1 MNISDHDE
9 LFKTEP
15 YTYEFYQRLMQTKPG
30 LPRDPSLG
38 AYVCSTGHEFISKV
52 TEELIDL
59 GSPGMPEGELFLE
72 DFLLR
77 GCNPY
82 HQGFALLVPYMSL
95 YILLLWKIQAW
106 APKIDDVELLFNSVF
121 SCRKQDGTIEY
132 RPSFINPPDS
142 FRGYG
147 RRYDNGG
154 TEYHSASSIREAIDN
169 LSEYEWEWIKHFVS
183 AAENVKE
190 SSLAKFFPI
199 SHKDYPEFNSPQSSK
214 INETFMKYQEK
225 FPFEVSLLMTDNGF
239 EITMTSNYRDVPRI
253 IGNSFY
259 CMMFYEW
266 CINHYMEANKKLW
279 DKMRSAGKLKPSD
292 IDEFFYSA
300 ALLKVHE
307 YPEAFFNDGDFRATA
322 CQVPHLTEEK
332 VADKRT
338 SDINKVLNRAF
349 SKHYGIVKGHV
360 RTKGKL
366 DKEAL
371 QVLEEITDDLRLIKH
386 RLWPFPENLVC
397 TRADEIDSGDNWSI
411 SLESAISKLGLH
423 LIKSKHVRGIEF
435 YHIRQDDPT
444 EFLTKIANEYFLDIF
459 QCKYILPRLKE
470 QINKML

>member
-1 MNISDHDE
+1 MGKNG
-9 LFKTEP
+9 KNNCR
-15 YTYEFYQRLMQTKPG
+15 QRG
-30 LPRDPSLG
+30 
-38 AYVCSTGHEFISKV
+38 F
-52 TEELIDL
+52 LIDA
-59 GSPGMPEGELFLE
+59 
-72 DFLLR
+72 
-77 GCNPY
+77 N
-82 HQGFALLVPYMSL
+82 
-95 YILLLWKIQAW
+95 
-106 APKIDDVELLFNSVF
+106 
-121 SCRKQDGTIEY
+121 QDGTIEY